1 MFVRRRPRHAALLA
15 GLLASGLLGACAG
28 EGPPAR
34 VELQLA
40 DGAHTLTRE
49 QLAELPEV
57 SVSYKDRN
65 YTGVRLR
72 DLLAAQAQEPS
83 ARVATGADG
92 YSKELAIETVVRDDA
107 LLAYAVDG
115 GHLTAADGPLRLVVP
130 NSPGLSVKQLV
141 RLARP

>member
-15 GLLASGLLGACAG
+15 GLLACSLVGACAG
-28 EGPPAR
+28 DGPPAR

-49 QLAELPEV
+49 QLAELPEL
-57 SVSYKDRN
+57 SVTYKDRN

-72 DLLAAQAQEPS
+72 DLLAAQRQELT
-83 ARVATGADG
+83 ALVATAVDG
-92 YSKELAIETVVRDDA
+92 YSQELSIEAVARDDA
-107 LLAYAVDG
+107 MLAYAVDG

-130 NSPGLSVKQLV
+130 SSPGLSVKQLV

>member
-1 MFVRRRPRHAALLA
+1 MFVRRPRHAALLA
-15 GLLASGLLGACAG
+15 GLLVCSLAGACGG
-28 EGPPAR
+28 EGLPAS

-40 DGAHTLTRE
+40 DGARTLTRE
-49 QLAELPEV
+49 QLADLPEL

-72 DLLAAQAQEPS
+72 DLLAAQGQELTPL
-83 ARVATGADG
+83 VATAVDG
-92 YSKELAIETVVRDDA
+92 YSQELSVEAVARDDA
-107 LLAYAVDG
+107 MLAYAVDG

-130 NSPGLSVKQLV
+130 ASPGLSVKRLV